1 MIKISSL
8 ILIGLIIAS
17 SLGMANAEFGTLGLP
32 DLQKTET
39 MTPDQKIITTSVSN
53 HQAKKIEVDLSESM
67 GTSTNDN
74 SNNNQPQNEISNSAN
89 TRSSINTQINL
100 FENLSIYDNIPGQ
113 NAFLV
118 LKQNSD
124 TVTTMERISNSDR
137 IRFNGRSIVIN
148 NGIPSKNINME
159 PITFLKNLELS
170 PSRLLNQNV
179 VNNFGKINENLLN
192 YLSESTHG
200 SSVQGLVY
208 RLSDDL
214 VIVKNFVSATAH
226 DSVNGKNPTIF
237 LLLVPLSGYILVR
250 AEGARLRVSN
260 SRQALSF
267 CFIAILISS
276 AVIEPVSISPS
287 FLVYAY
293 SQNNGSGTDIQ
304 PSGNNSGSDLQFN
317 NYSNFKQLQFN
328 NYSNYKQLQFNNHS
342 NSTHLQFNNYSNST
356 QLQFNNHSNSIQLP
370 TLPSSIQSWNFGAQN
385 NDTTTVGQIGLTN
398 QTNKTVLQLQG
409 NGFLTANGSATK
421 DLKDLTLSAW
431 VKPDY
436 TQGAPVFTVIS
447 KENEF
452 TLSINNE
459 IPPYQ
464 TAQFSVF
471 DGIKWDTVSSTVPI
485 GQSWNNLAATFNGSS
500 IALYVN
506 GTFQSSM
513 PITGIPTIAVNGNL
527 ATKNYTDISSNAD
540 VVIGAYYNNI
550 RNEAESQ
557 FSGLLSNVNLYD
569 SLLTPTQI
577 SEVYGQNISTFYPTL
592 ATGISNFTSTNSTS
606 IQNTNSTNPLT
617 SDYPNSTLNN
627 STIPANS
634 TVFAVG
640 NGTMGGLFLRHNKI
654 LINQPVMWVQNVTLT
669 NQTQDLAMEIPADA
683 HIVHLDVIH
692 NNRLQTL
699 FNLNQMP
706 TGFTAVQN
714 QTINGIGISNNTDI
728 QQKHLNGLSLLN
740 QLTSQNLQYPHGLR
754 TLSFGGNLS
763 APLVSL
769 GQIPKILQTNKPTKL
784 LFINES
790 ASKYDIAYV
799 TPAPFTIEKD
809 LSIASKYDKL
819 VWVAHNST
827 LHYTNVTAFS
837 NIPEDLVKEGAHFK
851 LNWLVNGSS
860 VDVTNDARFAV
871 KLVDTNGDGIPDQIQ
886 WTVPHLSQQ
895 QFQITAQIEV
905 INVQSYPAVGGNWT
919 VYFNTTGTADLNIT
933 SINGTNFGTAPPAD
947 LKFLQ
952 LNNGTTVLSPTIE
965 GNSIIYHNY
974 SSNETGFEISH
985 VMTFAHHHL
994 MFQFGNSTAYANNN
1008 AFIGQIAVDT
1018 PLSVFIDSS
1027 GNFNIG
1033 SALDYA
1039 SKIPSSGGTPTF
1051 NVTSTA
1057 AFGVAANSNTGVV
1070 YVADTNDNVINEY
1083 SSSGSSQGS
1092 FGSSTLDSPTG
1103 VTVDSSGN
1111 IYVADTGDDL
1121 VKEFS
1126 SSGTLETT
1134 FGSGT
1139 GTGNGQF
1146 TGPMGVA
1153 VNSTGWVYVTDTG
1166 NNRVE
1171 IFNPSGTYS
1180 SSFGTAG
1187 NGNGQFNSP
1196 IGIAIDGFNNP
1207 YVADTQNDRIEKFS
1221 PSGTFLETFG
1231 STGTAG
1237 SEFDGPMGI
1246 GIDSNNGIYVADA
1259 GNNRVSK
1266 FYPDDVGFTENV
1278 SLTDNTVS
1286 AVAHHTVTLSTE
1298 SVGTTDTVTAFHH
1311 QSVTLST
1318 ESVGTTDNQVTT
1330 SHSQSVTLSTES
1342 VGTTDNQ
1349 VTTSYSQSV
1358 TLSTESV
1365 GTTDNTVSAVAQ
1377 HTTTLSTESVGT
1389 TDTVTT
1395 SHGQSVTL
1403 STESVGTSDT
1413 VVVSQSVTL
1422 STESVGTTDN
1432 TVSAVAQHTVPLTE
1446 SVGTTDTVTAF
1457 HPQSVTLSA
1466 ESVGTT
1472 DNQVTTS
1479 HGQSVPLTIES
1490 VGTTDNP
1497 VTVSQIHTVPLTESV
1512 GTTDTVTAFHHQSV
1526 TLATESMSLSDTFAT
1541 GLTPTQQL
1549 VGNTQTQITVNPSRP
1564 QLVVISPTAALS
1576 TVTIPANV
1584 TTPSINYSS
1593 IYTTIDNTNTVQ
1605 ISNPLDITKYSIDT
1619 ENPIVQVTIPA
1630 NTAMSGTS
1638 WNGVLDLPTVQ
1649 TGQNLVIPTPSG
1661 QTSTVKTV
1669 LEMGSSIPMTFN
1681 NAVQLVLFGQAGEH
1695 IGYYYSPSSV
1705 TEITTTCTDDT
1716 QATNNNLPAGGDCKI
1731 NVGSDLHIWTKH
1743 FTGFATWSSGSVSP
1757 SPSPSV
1763 STGGGGAGAVGVGG
1777 VGVGGVGAGVSSS
1790 GESSSTFGGVLAP
1803 ELKIDS
1809 VSYNLCQNDTVSML
1823 VEYSVSTPTVILRT
1837 SLTGTVQAT
1846 LAQVQPF
1853 AQENQN
1859 STIQKLVYVA
1869 QVDPKETSFEVV
1881 ALQAADNNVFSVGET
1896 VNVSG
1901 CEGNINYENT
1911 GATSAEQIPPG
1922 APEIFNVK
1930 SQIGNGII
1938 TPSEENQFTNSQ
1950 PVTVSAIINSPTPL
1964 SQVEL
1969 RFVPIGNSTTGY
1981 SVINM
1986 GVTPLQISNTT
1997 YAVSGIIPES
2007 MMQAPAITYW
2017 IDAQNNAG
2025 KTTDSGQYTIGVKP
2039 QYDISGNLEMDIS
2052 PTRAEGTMG
2061 IQTAYFTNNSTGHI
2075 YGSVSL
2081 IVDGNV
2087 TYTSPPQ
2094 VFGTGQTAVNLEWK
2108 APSTGKLDDYN
2119 VQAIANFYDKS
2130 FETSASSIIIFPSVQ
2145 TIALSQLSS
2154 IDMLNESNNTIAQP
2168 LVLYSSF
2175 NNEGTMQ
2182 YNVIAPDGV
2191 CVIGGSSDCLVTN
2204 STLGL
2209 AGNFKS
2215 VTIGDQIYRVR
2226 YSGPDSPLERFSI
2239 TSVDPIL
2246 GNWKV
2251 GIDSQQGLLPQ
2262 AHAMDDVYL
2271 KIKYRAIDSLP
2282 VTLLSQ

>member
-1 MIKISSL
+1 
-8 ILIGLIIAS
+8 
-17 SLGMANAEFGTLGLP
+17 
-32 DLQKTET
+32 
-39 MTPDQKIITTSVSN
+39 
-53 HQAKKIEVDLSESM
+53 M

-328 NYSNYKQLQFNNHS
+328 NYSNSTQLQFNNYSNFKQLQFNNYSNYKQLQFNNHS
-342 NSTHLQFNNYSNST
+342 NSTHLQFNNYSNSTQLQFNNYSNST

-1432 TVSAVAQHTVPLTE
+1432 TVSAVAQHTTTLSTESVGTTDTVTTSHHQSVTLSTESVGTSDTVAVSRSVTLSTESVGTTDNTVSAVAQHTVTLSTESVGTTDTVTTSHHQSVTLSTESVGTSDTVVVSQSVTLSTESVGTTDNTVSAVAQHTVPLTE

-2094 VFGTGQTAVNLEWK
+2094 VFGTGQTDC
-2108 APSTGKLDDYN
+2108 KLG
-2119 VQAIANFYDKS
+2119 
-2130 FETSASSIIIFPSVQ
+2130 
-2145 TIALSQLSS
+2145 
-2154 IDMLNESNNTIAQP
+2154 M
-2168 LVLYSSF
+2168 
-2175 NNEGTMQ
+2175 EG
-2182 YNVIAPDGV
+2182 
-2191 CVIGGSSDCLVTN
+2191 SL
-2204 STLGL
+2204 
-2209 AGNFKS
+2209 
-2215 VTIGDQIYRVR
+2215 
-2226 YSGPDSPLERFSI
+2226 
-2239 TSVDPIL
+2239 
-2246 GNWKV
+2246 NWK
-2251 GIDSQQGLLPQ
+2251 I
-2262 AHAMDDVYL
+2262 
-2271 KIKYRAIDSLP
+2271 R
-2282 VTLLSQ
+2282 